1 MEYAGGNQSVHS
13 EILGSNLAELSVA
26 VRLDSMQLPLRKS
39 LEMAA
44 RIGASAVELD
54 ARNEIHPSQLSDTGL
69 RQLRKLL
76 EDMNL
81 KVASL
86 RFQTRRGYDHAADLD
101 RRVETT
107 KSAMQLAYQL
117 GAPVVVNAIG
127 MVPGSDEDPRWGSL
141 QSILQDLGQYG
152 ARVGAFFAAETG
164 TETGESLAKL
174 LDGAADAFV
183 AVALNP
189 GQLIIN
195 RHSVR
200 DAVLALKDRIQI
212 VCAVD
217 GVLDLAAGRGLSVP
231 LGQGTAD
238 FPELI
243 GLLESVQYRGRYVVG
258 RSESTIPELQQG
270 IEYLQNI

>member
-1 MEYAGGNQSVHS
+1 
-13 EILGSNLAELSVA
+13 
-26 VRLDSMQLPLRKS
+26 
-39 LEMAA
+39 
-44 RIGASAVELD
+44 
-54 ARNEIHPSQLSDTGL
+54 
-69 RQLRKLL
+69 
-76 EDMNL
+76 
-81 KVASL
+81 
-86 RFQTRRGYDHAADLD
+86 
-101 RRVETT
+101 
-107 KSAMQLAYQL
+107 
-117 GAPVVVNAIG
+117 VVVNAIG

>member
-1 MEYAGGNQSVHS
+1 M
-13 EILGSNLAELSVA
+13 
-26 VRLDSMQLPLRKS
+26 RMPLRKA

-69 RQLRKLL
+69 RQLRKML
-76 EDMNL
+76 EDVNL

-86 RFQTRRGYDHAADLD
+86 RFQTRHGYDSTANLD
-101 RRVETT
+101 RRVEAT
-107 KSAMQLAYQL
+107 KSAMQLAYRL

-127 MVPGSDEDPRWGSL
+127 TVPESNEDPRWDAL
-141 QSILQDLGQYG
+141 QSVVHDLGRYG
-152 ARVGAFFAAETG
+152 ARVGAFLAAETG
-164 TETGESLAKL
+164 TESGETLAKL
-174 LDGAADAFV
+174 LEGATDAFV

-195 RHSVR
+195 RHSVLE
-200 DAVLALKDRIQI
+200 AIMALKERIQI
-212 VCAVD
+212 VNAVD

-243 GLLESVQYRGRYVVG
+243 GVLESVQYRGRYVVG
-258 RSESTIPELQQG
+258 RSESSLGELQQG
-270 IEYLQNI
+270 IDYLKGI

>member
-1 MEYAGGNQSVHS
+1 MK
-13 EILGSNLAELSVA
+13 
-26 VRLDSMQLPLRKS
+26 MPLRRA
-39 LEMAA
+39 LETAA

-76 EDMNL
+76 DDVNL

-86 RFQTRRGYDHAADLD
+86 RFQTRRGYDHLENLD
-101 RRVETT
+101 RRVEAT
-107 KSAMQLAYQL
+107 KGAMQLAYRL

-127 MVPGSDEDPRWGSL
+127 RVPETEEDPRWGSL
-141 QSILQDLGQYG
+141 QSVLQDLGRYG
-152 ARVGAFFAAETG
+152 ARVGAFLAAETG
-164 TETGESLAKL
+164 TEPGETLAKL
-174 LDGAADAFV
+174 LDGAVDAFV

-195 RHSVR
+195 RHSVH
-200 DAVLALKDRIQI
+200 DAILALKERIQI

-243 GLLESVQYRGRYVVG
+243 GVLESAQFRGRYVVG
-258 RSESTIPELQQG
+258 RSDSTILELQQG
-270 IEYLQNI
+270 IEYLKNI